1 MNFISGIISLDRN
14 SIGPTSMLSLAEV
27 VDQVAEWPEGVT
39 AVTQEPDGELLYW
52 DAPVDEV
59 RQARVR
65 AGSGSMLRELGI
77 KFQIHSSYLNL
88 NNPVLA
94 HDWQVS
100 VVVLLER
107 HKLA

>member
-1 MNFISGIISLDRN
+1 MNFIAEILGVDKHSC
-14 SIGPTSMLSLAEV
+14 GPTRYLSLAEV

-59 RQARVR
+59 RQARAR
-65 AGSGSMLRELGI
+65 AGTGSMLRELGI
-77 KFQIHSSYLNL
+77 QFQIHSAYLNL

-94 HDWQVS
+94 HDWQVR
-100 VVVLLER
+100 VIVPPIV
-107 HKLA
+107 AQ